1 MKVLVTGTSGQLGS
15 YVGEL
20 IAEDHA
26 VSGMDIR
33 PCPYKA
39 LQALASKGDIRMPAD
54 VRKAVRNV
62 DAIVHCAAQ
71 VSVERSIQNPLLDAE
86 TNVIGTLNLLAAGA
100 KAEVSKFIYVSSAA
114 VYGNPQ
120 YLPVDEKHPTDP
132 LSNYGASKLAGEKFA
147 LAYARTSAMDVVSVR
162 PFNFYSPR
170 ADPKSPYSGVITKFV
185 SRVKSG
191 KPPIIEGDGMQTR
204 DFIHARDVA
213 AMIRLVI
220 VKEGLSAEIFNC
232 GSGKSTSILDLADI
246 TIAASGKKLVPG
258 FAEPRKGDIRHSLA
272 HTQHSR
278 KVLGFRP
285 RTSLRAGIEELLQRS

>member
-1 MKVLVTGTSGQLGS
+1 M
-15 YVGEL
+15 
-20 IAEDHA
+20 AEEHA
-26 VSGMDIR
+26 ISGMDIR
-33 PCPYKA
+33 HCPYKA
-39 LQALASKGDIRMPAD
+39 LQALTSKGDIRKLAD

-71 VSVERSIQNPLLDAE
+71 VSVERSTQNPLLDAE
-86 TNVIGTLNLLAAGA
+86 TNVIGTLNMLAAGA
-100 KAEVSKFIYVSSAA
+100 RAEVSKFIYVSSAA

-147 LAYARTSAMDVVSVR
+147 LACARTSTMDVVSVR

-191 KPPIIEGDGMQTR
+191 KSPVIDGDGMQTR
-204 DFIHARDVA
+204 DFIHAKDVA
-213 AMIRLVI
+213 VMIRLVL
-220 VKEGLSAEIFNC
+220 VKKGLSGETFNC
-232 GSGKSTSILDLADI
+232 GSGKSTSILDLAEI

-258 FAEPRKGDIRHSLA
+258 FADPRKGDIRHSLA
-272 HTQHSR
+272 DTRHSR

>member
-15 YVGEL
+15 YVVEL
-20 IAEDHA
+20 IAEDYA

-39 LQALASKGDIRMPAD
+39 LQALTSKGDIRQPVD

-62 DAIVHCAAQ
+62 DAIIHCAAQ
-71 VSVERSIQNPLLDAE
+71 VSVDRSIQDPLLDAE

-100 KAEVSKFIYVSSAA
+100 KADVSKFIYVSSAA

-132 LSNYGASKLAGEKFA
+132 MSNYGASKLAGEKFA
-147 LAYARTSAMDVVSVR
+147 LAYARTSDMDVVSVR

-170 ADPKSPYSGVITKFV
+170 ADPKSPYSGVMTKFV

-191 KPPIIEGDGMQTR
+191 KPPIIEGDGKQTR
-204 DFIHARDVA
+204 DFVHARDVA
-213 AMIRLVI
+213 AMIRLVL
-220 VKEGLSAEIFNC
+220 VKQGLSAETFNC
-232 GSGKSTSILDLADI
+232 GSGKSTSILDLAYI
-246 TIAASGKKLVPG
+246 TIAASGKKLRPS
-258 FAEPRKGDIRHSLA
+258 FTEPRKGDIKHSLA
-272 HTQHSR
+272 DTQRSR
-278 KVLGFRP
+278 KSLGFRP
-285 RTSLRAGIEELLQRS
+285 RTSLRAGIEELLQQS